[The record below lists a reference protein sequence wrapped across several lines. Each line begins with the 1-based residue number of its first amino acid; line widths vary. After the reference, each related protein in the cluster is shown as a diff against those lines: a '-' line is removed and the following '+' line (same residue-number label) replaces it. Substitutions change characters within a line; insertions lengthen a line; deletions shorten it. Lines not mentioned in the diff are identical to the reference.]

1 MRSIDRFALSFSPIL
16 LRVAI
21 GVTFLWAGAGKLFYK
36 VELTDAQRAV
46 ITQLETGA
54 ATPSETVIDD
64 ATPADVPADTTPV
77 EPLPEPDASD
87 LPADTPAADPPSE
100 EDDDG
105 ERPVLRSLTDP
116 SASAL
121 GTGYTLTLAQDTT
134 PAAPAPDA
142 TDDDEAGELITDT
155 FGEAPADI
163 DPGDT
168 PAEFVG
174 SNPQKERF
182 LAHVAL
188 TIHDAAHPEKG
199 SPRLPGFIAT
209 HALKLAWAV
218 AIIEFTGGIC
228 VLLGFLTRV
237 WAFAIT
243 GVIAGAF
250 WTTELGPAVMG
261 GLDQTFL
268 GFLPPLWPFDP
279 GAGMHFFWTL
289 GLTLSAFALVFLGAG
304 GLSVDRFL
312 FGHPLNTLEVYTP
325 DEDAK
330 D

>member
-1 MRSIDRFALSFSPIL
+1 MRSIDRFALSFSPVL
-16 LRVAI
+16 LRLAI
-21 GVTFLWAGAGKLFYK
+21 GATFLWAGAGKLFYK

-54 ATPSETVIDD
+54 TTPSETVIED
-64 ATPADVPADTTPV
+64 APPLDTDTPV
-77 EPLPEPDASD
+77 DPLPEPEATDPAPDGEGDDA
-87 LPADTPAADPPSE
+87 
-100 EDDDG
+100 G
-105 ERPVLRSLTDP
+105 ERPVLRSLSDP

-121 GTGYTLTLAQDTT
+121 QSGYTLTLAQD
-134 PAAPAPDA
+134 AAPE
-142 TDDDEAGELITDT
+142 TTSEDDDAGELITDA
-155 FGEAPADI
+155 FAEAPDDL

-168 PAEFVG
+168 PAEYVG

-188 TIHDAAHPEKG
+188 TIHGAAHPEKG
-199 SPRLPGFIAT
+199 SPRLPGFMAT
-209 HALKLAWAV
+209 HALTLAWAV
-218 AIIEFTGGIC
+218 AIIEFTGGVC

-243 GVIAGAF
+243 CVIAGAC

-268 GFLPPLWPFDP
+268 GFLPPIWPFDP
-279 GAGMHFFWTL
+279 GAGMHFFWTI
-289 GLTLSAFALVFLGAG
+289 GLTLSSFALVFLGAG
-304 GLSVDRFL
+304 ALSVDRFL
-312 FGHPLNTLEVYTP
+312 FGRPLNTLEVYNP
-325 DEDAK
+325 DEDAN